1 MPEDVGMKNDA
12 SDEFRVSN
20 VHLVGQARGLFS

>member
-1 MPEDVGMKNDA
+1 MPEDVGMNDA

-20 VHLVGQARGLFS
+20 VHLVGQARVLFS